1 MIVYHGTLTGKAPH
15 KIYGNT
21 LFHAGTKEAALD
33 RIVHNIESEEFKTEE
48 PYIYVPGTA
57 QIHAYKIE
65 QTAPTSKRRFNDP
78 TDSNPVP
85 EGNIRKIHKY
95 VNEVEDPGST
105 SLVIPTNFV
114 GRHVTHLGPQF
125 SSNLD
130 NVVAR
135 ARDYINDV
143 ESKKMAALGHV
154 PPMSSGEKQQLYK
167 IYREVK

>member
-1 MIVYHGTLTGKAPH
+1 MIVYHGTLIGKPPH
-15 KIYGNT
+15 TAYGKT

-33 RIVHNIESEEFKTEE
+33 RIMHKLEDETSQWNN
-48 PYIYVPGTA
+48 YVPGTA
-57 QIHAYKIE
+57 EIHAYKIE
-65 QTAPTSKRRFNDP
+65 QTAPTSKRMFNDP
-78 TDSNPVP
+78 VEDNPVP
-85 EGNIRKIHKY
+85 EGNIRKIHRY

-143 ESKKMAALGHV
+143 EHKQMKTLGYV
-154 PPMSSGEKQQLYK
+154 KAMSGKERQQLYK